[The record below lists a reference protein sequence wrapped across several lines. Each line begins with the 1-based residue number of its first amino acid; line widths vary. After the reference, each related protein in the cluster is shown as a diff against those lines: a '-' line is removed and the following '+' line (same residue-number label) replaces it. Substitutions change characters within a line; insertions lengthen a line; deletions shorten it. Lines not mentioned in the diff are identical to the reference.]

1 MNSNGSGTSAESIR
15 RLEDAGHWLIRL
27 QEDALS
33 ESEMS
38 DWVEW
43 CERDPKNLE
52 AFEELRS
59 VWQAVD
65 RAPRAG
71 KPLLHKRVPLW
82 AAMAA
87 SVVLAVAV
95 SSVFYAMRHWPES
108 ERVANRTVV
117 QTSIAE
123 NQPAILPDGSQLEVG
138 GDSTVAV
145 QYSEQIRK
153 LQLRDGEAFFRVKHD
168 VSRPFVV
175 QVAGLQVVA
184 VGTAFNIRRAGAQIA
199 VTVEEGAVEVRRS
212 AGEAMTTDSG
222 ADEAQPAQLVE
233 PMRVEAGYQLVVD
246 SRSGATHA
254 SSIDP
259 AVALAWRSGRLEF
272 AGDTLGAVVASVN
285 RYAGQPIRLADPEL
299 AELSFTGTVFFDS
312 IDAWLDGLQQ
322 VFPVNVER
330 TDDGEVILVR
340 RPHAPEQTRRP

>member
-1 MNSNGSGTSAESIR
+1 MSSNGSGESMQGTR

-38 DWVEW
+38 EWVEW

-52 AFEELRS
+52 VFEELRS

-65 RAPRAG
+65 HLPRDA

-82 AAMAA
+82 AALAA
-87 SVVLAVAV
+87 SVVLAVIVGSA
-95 SSVFYAMRHWPES
+95 FYAMRYWPAS
-108 ERVANRTVV
+108 ERIANLTLV

-123 NQPAILPDGSQLEVG
+123 NQRAILPDGSQLEVG

-153 LQLRDGEAFFRVKHD
+153 LQLRDGEAFFKVKHD

-175 QVAGLQVVA
+175 QAGDLQVVA
-184 VGTAFNIRRAGAQIA
+184 VGTAFNIRRAGAHIA

-212 AGEAMTTDSG
+212 SGDAMATGPGEA
-222 ADEAQPAQLVE
+222 QLAE
-233 PMRVEAGYQLVVD
+233 PMRVDAGYQLVVE
-246 SRSGATHA
+246 SRSGAAHA

-259 AVALAWRSGRLEF
+259 AVALAWRAGRLEF
-272 AGDTLGAVVASVN
+272 AGDTLGAVVDSVN
-285 RYAGQPIRLADPEL
+285 RYAGQPIRLGDPQL
-299 AELSFTGTVFFDS
+299 AELTFTGTVFFDS
-312 IDAWLDGLQQ
+312 IDAWLDSLQQ
-322 VFPVNVER
+322 VFPVKVER
-330 TDDGEVILVR
+330 TANGEVVLLR
-340 RPHAPEQTRRP
+340 RPQTPGQTHQP